1 MLALQPLRKIGHEII
16 VVDGGSSDNTYLIAE
31 PLANKVLLSEP
42 GRANQMN
49 LGAESAQHEVLLF
62 LHVDTFLPTNATSLI
77 SKNLTKKHKWGR
89 FNVRLSGTNRQL
101 RIVERLMNLRSC
113 WTGISTGDQAI
124 FVRQDLYQQIKGFPN
139 IPLMEDIAFSKRLKK
154 YSSPIC
160 IKEPVITSSRRWEQN
175 GVFRTIL
182 LMWKL
187 RLAYALGV
195 DPHKLKNYY
204 N

>member
-1 MLALQPLRKIGHEII
+1 MRKIGHEII
-16 VVDGGSSDNTYLIAE
+16 VVDGGSIDDTYQIAE
-31 PLANKVLLSEP
+31 PLADKILLTKS

-49 LGAESAQHEVLLF
+49 FGAKSSQHEILLF
-62 LHVDTFLPTNATSLI
+62 LHADTFLPTNAANLIIQSLI
-77 SKNLTKKHKWGR
+77 NKQKWGR
-89 FNVRLSGTNRQL
+89 FNVSLSGTNRLL
-101 RIVERLMNLRSC
+101 RIVERMINWRSC
-113 WTGISTGDQAI
+113 WTGIATGDQAI
-124 FVRQDLYQQIKGFPN
+124 FVQQDLYQQIQGFPT

-175 GVFRTIL
+175 GIFRTIL

-195 DPHKLKNYY
+195 DPHKLKKYY